1 MSVVFLMLS
10 LDKVK
15 NKDITQKLDQYF
27 SSALKTKP
35 LTVTL
40 LTFHQLFQ
48 ILLFDRNRFVTVT
61 GISFVTVG

>member
-1 MSVVFLMLS
+1 MLS
-10 LDKVK
+10 LYKVK
-15 NKDITQKLDQYF
+15 NKEITKKFDLIWLKYL

-35 LTVTL
+35 LTITL

-48 ILLFDRNRFVTVT
+48 ILLPDRNRFIAVT